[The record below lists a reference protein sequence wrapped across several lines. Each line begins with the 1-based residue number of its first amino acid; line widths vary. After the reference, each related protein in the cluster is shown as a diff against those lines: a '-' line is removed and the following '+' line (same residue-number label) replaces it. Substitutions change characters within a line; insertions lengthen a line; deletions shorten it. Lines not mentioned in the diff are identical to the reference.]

1 MSICEGETLKL
12 NAENIRAN
20 PNRKLLVISI
30 LFLVYWLPS
39 IMLSFGIIPI
49 RFLTIDGLKLPTYQM
64 MQFFVLFPIILLVC
78 YYYFVR
84 QKLINWSE
92 LGFNLGKKGL
102 LNTIGYGLIGGVI
115 QGAFI
120 FFTSKHFLLKNQIL
134 LNFFEKCISAPIWEE
149 FLFRVLLFGM
159 IEGFMILRLKR
170 IEQYPQ
176 FYKFNKLVWYINI
189 VGILSIMFS
198 LMHGEISGYIVSFA
212 IIATVVYIKTRSILA
227 PALAHSLSN
236 FVSGGFLYLFLNSFF

>member
-1 MSICEGETLKL
+1 MKL

-20 PNRKLLVISI
+20 PNRKLLVVSI
-30 LFLVYWLPS
+30 LFLTYWLPS
-39 IMLSFGIIPI
+39 AMLSFGIIPI
-49 RFLTIDGLKLPTYQM
+49 KFLTIDGLKLPSYQM
-64 MQFFVLFPIILLVC
+64 TQFFVFFPIILIVC
-78 YYYFVR
+78 YYFFVR
-84 QKLINWSE
+84 QKLITWPE
-92 LGFNLGKKGL
+92 LGFNLGNRGL
-102 LNTIGYGLIGGVI
+102 LNTIGYGVAGGLI

-120 FFTSKHFLLKNQIL
+120 FFTSTHFLLENQIL

-170 IEQYPQ
+170 FEQYPQ

-189 VGILSIMFS
+189 IGILSIMFS

-212 IIATVVYIKTRSILA
+212 IIATVVYIKTRSIIA
-227 PALAHSLSN
+227 PALAHLLSN
-236 FVSGGFLYLFLNSFF
+236 FVSGGFLYLLLNSFY